1 VDEKVAPEK
10 WYVYVLECADGSLYT
25 GTTNDVAARVAKHN
39 SGKGAKYTRGRTP
52 VVLKASLEYENK
64 SEAAKAEY
72 VFKELSRE
80 EKIARIKAHNI

>member
-1 VDEKVAPEK
+1 VDEKIASEK

-25 GTTNDVAARVAKHN
+25 GTTNDVAARLAKHN

-52 VVLKASLEYENK
+52 VVLKMSLEYENK

-72 VFKELSRE
+72 AFKKLLRVQKLEF
-80 EKIARIKAHNI
+80 IN